1 MNAIGTYAYQ
11 VELREPISAARERV
25 TAALKKQ
32 GFGVLTEIDV
42 QATLREKIGAETA
55 PYRIL
60 GVCNP
65 ALAHQALTASPHA
78 GLMLPCTVTLREE
91 EGRTIVEVLRPAAA
105 LSVVG
110 IDELGPTAGEAERGL
125 LLVAEALDRTAME
138 PQEAPA

>member
-1 MNAIGTYAYQ
+1 MTAIGTYAYQ
-11 VELREPISAARERV
+11 VELAEPLSAARERV
-25 TAALKKQ
+25 IGALKEQ

-65 ALAHQALTASPHA
+65 VLAHQALTASPHA

-91 EGRTIVEVLRPAAA
+91 AGRTIVEVLRPDAA

-110 IDELGPTAGEAERGL
+110 VDELRPTAAEAERRL
-125 LLVAEALDRTAME
+125 LLVAEALKQIAVRT
-138 PQEAPA
+138 

>member
-1 MNAIGTYAYQ
+1 MHTIDNYGYAI
-11 VELREPISAARERV
+11 ELAEALPEARQRV
-25 TAALKKQ
+25 IAALKEQ

-91 EGRTIVEVLRPAAA
+91 NGHTTVEVLRPEAA
-105 LSVVG
+105 LSVIG
-110 IDELGPTAGEAERGL
+110 ID
-125 LLVAEALDRTAME
+125 
-138 PQEAPA
+138 

>member
-11 VELREPISAARERV
+11 VELAEPISAARERV
-25 TAALKKQ
+25 VAALKEQ
-32 GFGVLTEIDV
+32 AFGVLTEIDV

-65 ALAHQALTASPHA
+65 ALAHQALTASPHV

-91 EGRTIVEVLRPAAA
+91 NGRTIVEVLRPEAA

-110 IDELGPTAGEAERGL
+110 IDELQPMAAEAERRL
-125 LLVAEALDRTAME
+125 LLVTEALDQSAVTT
-138 PQEAPA
+138 

>member
-1 MNAIGTYAYQ
+1 MTAIGTYAYQ
-11 VELREPISAARERV
+11 VELLEPLSAARERAI
-25 TAALKKQ
+25 AALKEQ

-65 ALAHQALTASPHA
+65 ALAHQALTASPHV

-91 EGRTIVEVLRPAAA
+91 NGRTIVEVLRPEAA

-110 IDELGPTAGEAERGL
+110 IVELRPTAAEAERRL
-125 LLVAEALDRTAME
+125 LLVAQALEQTAVT
-138 PQEAPA
+138 A

>member
-11 VELREPISAARERV
+11 VELPEPIAAAREQV
-25 TAALKKQ
+25 IAALKQQ

-42 QATLREKIGAETA
+42 QATLREKIDAEMA

-91 EGRTIVEVLRPAAA
+91 NGRTVVEILRPEAA
-105 LSVVG
+105 LAVVD
-110 IDELGPTAGEAERGL
+110 IDELRPTASDAERRL
-125 LLVAEALDRTAME
+125 LAVVDSLDAAAVRG
-138 PQEAPA
+138 

>member
-1 MNAIGTYAYQ
+1 MNAIGAYAYQ
-11 VELREPISAARERV
+11 VELAETLSAARERV
-25 TAALKKQ
+25 IAALKEQ

-91 EGRTIVEVLRPAAA
+91 NGHTTVEMLRPEAA
-105 LSVVG
+105 LSVIG
-110 IDELGPTAGEAERGL
+110 IDELQATAAEAERRL
-125 LLVAEALDRTAME
+125 LLVAQTLDQTAVI
-138 PQEAPA
+138 A

>member
-1 MNAIGTYAYQ
+1 MNAIGSYAYK
-11 VELREPISAARERV
+11 VELAEALSAARERV
-25 TAALKKQ
+25 VAALKEQ

-42 QATLREKIGAETA
+42 QATLHDKLGVESV

-65 ALAHQALTASPHA
+65 ALAHQALTTSPHA

-91 EGRTIVEVLRPAAA
+91 NGCTIVELLRPEAA

-110 IDELGPTAGEAERGL
+110 IDELQLTAAEAERRL
-125 LLVAEALDRTAME
+125 LRVAEALDQTAVT
-138 PQEAPA
+138 P